1 MLASNVRLISHWSE
15 SRGVYDDICYLRQAH
30 LFQRFGWHGLDTS
43 LAHETD
49 GYLAAKLRSID
60 FPNWNEPT
68 RAPCH
73 MQTADGSKWVMTPPP
88 GTGFVLA
95 LFPEG
100 FQVVPLYVAANVII
114 AGFAL
119 YGLWRARER
128 VSLTLAA
135 VFGAL
140 SIYFMINPTKAS
152 YSMAPTMIV
161 CALTGLFTA
170 RLFLDESGRRLLMVA
185 AVGVLL
191 GLSASFRIANVFLSA
206 GYFLFFGLS
215 FLTWRTRE
223 TFLSGLT
230 LGLAFL
236 VGLLPVFAA
245 NLVNSGNPLVSA
257 YGGPDTAPPSSG
269 SRRTAGLSARHAVS
283 VDRDRRCRDR
293 AVVAFRKPFRCQET
307 CTAGRRQSRTE
318 SGVLCDTSGVH
329 AVLHH
334 AYPDAVVVDAV
345 VCPAASAGRGAR
357 GCIDPARAG
366 QSGSAAAMTSAQP
379 RIAVLVP
386 CYNEEAAVA
395 TVVADF
401 RKALPAAEIYVY
413 DNNSRDGTAAVAR
426 EAGAIV
432 RSERRQGKGHVVR
445 RMFADVEADIYVLV
459 DGDATYDAP
468 SAPRMID
475 KLLDEHLDMVVGFRI
490 DQSQAAYRLGHRTGN
505 RMLTDFLSSTFGQEF
520 KDILS
525 GYRVFS
531 RRFVKSFPVLS
542 DGFEIETELAVYAL
556 ELSLPVA
563 EVETP
568 YYARPEGSFSKL
580 NTWRDG
586 FRIFGTMLK
595 LYRSERPLRFF
606 TVIGILLALA
616 AIILAIPI
624 VVTFIE
630 TGLVPRLPT
639 AVLSMGLT
647 IVAIL
652 SVSSGIVLDTVTR
665 GRREMKML
673 AYLSQP
679 APKRT

>member
-1 MLASNVRLISHWSE
+1 
-15 SRGVYDDICYLRQAH
+15 
-30 LFQRFGWHGLDTS
+30 
-43 LAHETD
+43 
-49 GYLAAKLRSID
+49 
-60 FPNWNEPT
+60 
-68 RAPCH
+68 
-73 MQTADGSKWVMTPPP
+73 
-88 GTGFVLA
+88 
-95 LFPEG
+95 
-100 FQVVPLYVAANVII
+100 
-114 AGFAL
+114 
-119 YGLWRARER
+119 
-128 VSLTLAA
+128 
-135 VFGAL
+135 
-140 SIYFMINPTKAS
+140 
-152 YSMAPTMIV
+152 
-161 CALTGLFTA
+161 
-170 RLFLDESGRRLLMVA
+170 
-185 AVGVLL
+185 
-191 GLSASFRIANVFLSA
+191 
-206 GYFLFFGLS
+206 
-215 FLTWRTRE
+215 
-223 TFLSGLT
+223 
-230 LGLAFL
+230 
-236 VGLLPVFAA
+236 
-245 NLVNSGNPLVSA
+245 
-257 YGGPDTAPPSSG
+257 
-269 SRRTAGLSARHAVS
+269 
-283 VDRDRRCRDR
+283 
-293 AVVAFRKPFRCQET
+293 
-307 CTAGRRQSRTE
+307 
-318 SGVLCDTSGVH
+318 
-329 AVLHH
+329 
-334 AYPDAVVVDAV
+334 
-345 VCPAASAGRGAR
+345 
-357 GCIDPARAG
+357 
-366 QSGSAAAMTSAQP
+366 MTSTRP

-413 DNNSRDGTAAVAR
+413 DNNSRDNTAAVAR
-426 EAGAIV
+426 KAGAIV
-432 RSERRQGKGHVVR
+432 RGERRQGKGHVVR

-475 KLLDEHLDMVVGFRI
+475 MLLEEHLDMVVGLRI

-505 RMLTDFLSSTFGQEF
+505 RMLTGFLSSTFGHAF

-586 FRIFGTMLK
+586 FRILSTMLK

-616 AIILAIPI
+616 AITLAIPI

-647 IVAIL
+647 IVAML
-652 SVSSGIVLDTVTR
+652 SVSSGLVLDTVTR

-679 APKRT
+679 APKRS